1 MLLTKELLANE
12 YLSNNKSIK
21 KIAQECN
28 VSYTTIRYWLIKFSI
43 SIRSKREAKKGREY
57 SEEHK
62 NNISMG
68 RKEFLKDKTKHP
80 RWNGGPIETI
90 CETCGKKFLIE
101 KYKHT
106 KGIRRF
112 CSKDCYTVYQQ
123 QNIVEISLKT
133 REKMSE
139 SRKKYIEKNGCYFTG
154 KKHDL
159 ETIELI
165 SRNRTGKCMGEEHPH
180 WNNGSSFEP
189 YGIEFN
195 DELREQIRERDG
207 YVCQNQECEI
217 TQEELGYVL
226 SVHHIDYDK
235 KNNEETNLISLC
247 NSCHAYTNY
256 DRDVWKIYF
265 ENIIGGIKN
274 YAGPEV
280 LKKEGIYR
288 GRGKGLVEPV

>member
-1 MLLTKELLANE
+1 MLLTKEFLANE
-12 YLSNNKSIK
+12 YLNNNKSIK

-43 SIRSKREAKKGREY
+43 FIRSKSEAQKGREY

-80 RWNGGPIETI
+80 RWDGGPIETI
-90 CETCGKKFLIE
+90 CETCGKKFLIS
-101 KYKHT
+101 KYKHV
-106 KGIRRF
+106 KGIGRF

-123 QNIVEISLKT
+123 QNIVKISLET

-139 SRKKYIEKNGCYFTG
+139 SRKKYIKENGCYFTG
-154 KKHDL
+154 KNHTL
-159 ETIELI
+159 ESIKLI
-165 SRNRTGKCMGEEHPH
+165 SKNRKGKCMGEEHPH
-180 WNNGSSFEP
+180 WNSGLSFEL

-195 DELREQIRERDG
+195 EELKEQVRKRDM
-207 YVCQNQECEI
+207 YVCCNCGI
-217 TQEELGYVL
+217 TQEEAGYTL
-226 SVHHIDYDK
+226 NVHHIDYDK

-256 DRDVWKIYF
+256 DRDTWKRYF
-265 ENIIGGIKN
+265 KNIIGGIKN
-274 YAGPEV
+274 YAGPEI
-280 LKKEGIYR
+280 LKEKGIYR
-288 GRGKGLVEPV
+288 GRGEGLVKPV